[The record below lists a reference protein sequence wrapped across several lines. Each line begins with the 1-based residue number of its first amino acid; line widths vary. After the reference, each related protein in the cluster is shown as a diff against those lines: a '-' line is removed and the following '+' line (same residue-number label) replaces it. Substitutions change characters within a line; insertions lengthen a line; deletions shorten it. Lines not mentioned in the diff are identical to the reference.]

1 LTKPERMYVNK
12 HCVFHCSKS
21 KIIHGRTP
29 LQIIIYLSITI
40 VLINGC
46 FHNGLVICPRL
57 VIMLKE
63 GCIGLRQQ
71 VLTEIVDYIENITW
85 LFPYHIPYQHETPI
99 SVDIGRGLIRDVMRK
114 EPYHILLHK
123 ALFYW
128 FSIGQKQ

>member
-1 LTKPERMYVNK
+1 MYVNK

-21 KIIHGRTP
+21 KIIHG

-40 VLINGC
+40 VLIHGC

-71 VLTEIVDYIENITW
+71 VLTEMVGYIENIT
-85 LFPYHIPYQHETPI
+85 
-99 SVDIGRGLIRDVMRK
+99 
-114 EPYHILLHK
+114 
-123 ALFYW
+123 
-128 FSIGQKQ
+128 